1 MAPDRFGALWR
12 SLEPI
17 GRGTDG
23 YHRFSWTYPDLAC
36 REWFA
41 EEAADRGMS
50 VETDGNGNLWAWLG
64 DPALGDAVVTGSHFD
79 SVPGGGGYDG
89 ALGIASVSR
98 YGEATDPQSRWSRPM
113 TIGAATSPEATSS
126 LKRSPARSRSP

>member
-23 YHRFSWTYPDLAC
+23 YHRFSWTYPDLTC

-79 SVPGGGGYDG
+79 SVPGGEIADG
-89 ALGIASVSR
+89 VAQLLLGPAAAQPPIDLVEQVSLLL
-98 YGEATDPQSRWSRPM
+98 G
-113 TIGAATSPEATSS
+113 GAAVEAVG
-126 LKRSPARSRSP
+126 RQRRRVAAR